1 MITTILIILFLLQVM
16 SFYFIALLNAKISKF
31 SKMEEKQQQVLID
44 IEDSFSAYI
53 AEITDENN
61 RLLKELQNTEVPRT
75 SPTKV
80 LEKPSIKEATAFEPQ
95 TSFVSKQIAA
105 SSYLKT
111 AQATTKKVP
120 ETVREKVLF
129 HYEEGKNPDEIAK
142 MLQIWKTEVELFLKF
157 ND

>member
-1 MITTILIILFLLQVM
+1 MITTILIILFLLQVI
-16 SFYFIALLNAKISKF
+16 SFYFIALLNAKISRF
-31 SKMEEKQQQVLID
+31 NEMEKKQQQVLID

-61 RLLKELQNTEVPRT
+61 RLLQELQKTDLPKT
-75 SPTKV
+75 TMPKI
-80 LEKPSIKEATAFEPQ
+80 LEKSPMKEATPFDPP

-105 SSYLKT
+105 NCYLKT
-111 AQATTKKVP
+111 AQSTTKKVP

-129 HYEEGKNPDEIAK
+129 YYEEGKTPEEIAK
-142 MLQIWKTEVELFLKF
+142 MLQIGLTEVKLFLKF

>member
-1 MITTILIILFLLQVM
+1 MITTILIILFLLQVI

-31 SKMEEKQQQVLID
+31 NEMEQKQQQVLTD

-61 RLLKELQNTEVPRT
+61 RLLQELKNTEVPKKAVPKT
-75 SPTKV
+75 S
-80 LEKPSIKEATAFEPQ
+80 EKSSIKETAAFELP

-111 AQATTKKVP
+111 AQTTIKKVP
-120 ETVREKVLF
+120 ETVREKVIF
-129 HYEEGKNPDEIAK
+129 HHEEGKNPDEIAK
-142 MLQIWKTEVELFLKF
+142 MLQIGKTEVELYLKF
-157 ND
+157 NN